1 MIRRVQGVPSP
12 RGVLAL
18 GMIRHSPPLPPRR
31 GWRCADPGASPS
43 SAAAAAS
50 GDPVTSRASPFRH
63 GWRRWWMVRR
73 VQGVPSTT
81 AAGAG
86 GSVIQRVR
94 GVPSSAACGCWEMIR
109 KVRGVPF
116 RRGCGCGGRSD
127 RARLWW
133 YSALS
138 TRYIGT

>member
-1 MIRRVQGVPSP
+1 MAAFLYSEASAINAEGNTNHSGARTAEGNPWASMASP
-12 RGVLAL
+12 CRAGA
-18 GMIRHSPPLPPRR
+18 G
-31 GWRCADPGASPS
+31 GGDPGASVASHP

-94 GVPSSAACGCWEMIR
+94 GPLFH
-109 KVRGVPF
+109 P
-116 RRGCGCGGRSD
+116 
-127 RARLWW
+127 WW
-133 YSALS
+133 AW
-138 TRYIGT
+138 GWG